1 MLKLSYEL
9 KMWFFILL
17 GFVMAVLSEV
27 FINNIVYSIF
37 LILTCLSLLIGV
49 SYLIRIKLQSIRY
62 LFDNIKNKLR

>member
-9 KMWFFILL
+9 KIWFFILL

>member
-1 MLKLSYEL
+1 MKLSYDL

-37 LILTCLSLLIGV
+37 LILTCLSLLMGV